1 MDTLSS
7 LAIVALAA
15 LIHASFQLSVSVMTL
30 MSGHAIGKR
39 TAHTKLLRMI
49 AGFTFGAGV
58 MTMLLVAFF
67 AYAVGSLFGNEAPLV
82 LWAACCGIL
91 IGVGI
96 SVWRFYYRPGKG
108 TSLWIPRGM
117 AKYLND
123 RSKATKQS
131 AEAFGL
137 GLGSVAAEFLFIIAP
152 IIISALVLIHLPA
165 VDQLFGI
172 LIYTGISLLPLL
184 VVGGLIGGGHKL
196 SHIQRWRETNKG
208 FLQFAAG
215 SGLLILGAYVYVE
228 QIVTATVTA
237 AGGR

>member
-1 MDTLSS
+1 MDTPSS
-7 LAIVALAA
+7 LAIVALAG

-39 TAHTKLLRMI
+39 TAHAKLLRLI
-49 AGFTFGAGV
+49 TGFTVGAGV
-58 MTMLLVAFF
+58 MTMLLIAFF
-67 AYAVGSLFGNEAPLV
+67 SYVIGSIFGNEAPLV

-91 IGVGI
+91 VGVGI

-117 AKYLND
+117 AKYLHD

-152 IIISALVLIHLPA
+152 VIISALVLIHLSP
-165 VDQLFGI
+165 VDQLFGV

-196 SHIQRWRETNKG
+196 SHIQRWRENNKH

-228 QIVTATVTA
+228 QIVTASVA
-237 AGGR
+237 VAGGQ

>member
-7 LAIVALAA
+7 LAIVALAG

-39 TAHTKLLRMI
+39 TAHNKLLRLI
-49 AGFTFGAGV
+49 GSFIIGAGS

-67 AYAVGSLFGNEAPLV
+67 SYTVGSIFGSEAPLV

-91 IGVGI
+91 VGVGV

-108 TSLWIPRGM
+108 TSLWIPRSI
-117 AKYLND
+117 AQYLHD
-123 RSKATKQS
+123 RSKVTKQG

-137 GLGSVAAEFLFIIAP
+137 GLSSVAAEFLFIIAP
-152 IIISALVLIHLPA
+152 VTISALVLIHLPP
-165 VDQLFGI
+165 VDQLLGI
-172 LIYTGISLLPLL
+172 LIYTGVSLLPLL
-184 VVGGLIGGGHKL
+184 VVGGLIGGGRKL
-196 SHIQRWRETNKG
+196 SHIQRWRESNKN

-215 SGLLILGAYVYVE
+215 SGLLILGIYVYVE
-228 QIVTATVTA
+228 QIVTASVATI
-237 AGGR
+237 GGQ